1 MRGSRRPSVVPIT
14 SPSFPTPPRP
24 SVYRNIAYTFIGFT
38 VVIVLAVVWL
48 SSVHAEI
55 VVKVK
60 RETASLDTKVTVAKQ
75 TSPGQI
81 PGRVVQGVFEKI
93 QEFSVKAEATS
104 TEPVATSSSMIPS
117 PPSSTASPTASPS
130 NESVLA
136 KGTVRIVN
144 HYAKSQTLVK
154 TTRLLTS
161 DGKLYRIDKQVVIP
175 SGGEASVG
183 VYADQVGAAFAIGP
197 TKFTIPGLWIDLQK
211 LIYAVSD
218 QPFLAVST
226 KGLPPTPTPA
236 PAPKTTRPS
245 TNPSIKKS
253 GNVVKPSDLEDA
265 YRTLSAT
272 LLEQAKKQ
280 LTAELGDAKFNDA
293 IFSTKI
299 IEKKSNASVG
309 QSTDTFLAS
318 VKLEVT
324 MVAYAKEDMLAL
336 IRSKL
341 KEKIPSG
348 REILPFQADD
358 VQYTVTSSDLKQETA
373 DVTISARGTYRL
385 TTESPL
391 LQKNIIAGKTKSEA
405 EQILKAIDGVE
416 SVRVTISPG
425 WMSKIPSLKDRIE
438 MKVE

>member
-236 PAPKTTRPS
+236 PAPKTTRP
-245 TNPSIKKS
+245 
-253 GNVVKPSDLEDA
+253 
-265 YRTLSAT
+265 
-272 LLEQAKKQ
+272 
-280 LTAELGDAKFNDA
+280 
-293 IFSTKI
+293 
-299 IEKKSNASVG
+299 
-309 QSTDTFLAS
+309 
-318 VKLEVT
+318 
-324 MVAYAKEDMLAL
+324 
-336 IRSKL
+336 
-341 KEKIPSG
+341 
-348 REILPFQADD
+348 
-358 VQYTVTSSDLKQETA
+358 
-373 DVTISARGTYRL
+373 
-385 TTESPL
+385 
-391 LQKNIIAGKTKSEA
+391 
-405 EQILKAIDGVE
+405 
-416 SVRVTISPG
+416 
-425 WMSKIPSLKDRIE
+425 
-438 MKVE
+438 